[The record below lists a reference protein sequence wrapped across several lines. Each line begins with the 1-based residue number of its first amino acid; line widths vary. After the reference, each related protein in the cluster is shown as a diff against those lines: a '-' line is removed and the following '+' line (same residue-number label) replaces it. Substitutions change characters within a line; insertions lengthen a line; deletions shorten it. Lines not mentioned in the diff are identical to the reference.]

1 MNYAFSIGGIILLA
15 FFAAVIIIMM
25 ITVSRAVGSSRKNY
39 SLPRISAP
47 ARVVSKRSYAASE
60 KAKAYFIT
68 FEYQTG
74 DRAEYRVSSDA
85 YLYFAE
91 GDEGTIT
98 VRGTEFISFII

>member
-1 MNYAFSIGGIILLA
+1 MNYASSIGGI
-15 FFAAVIIIMM
+15 FVFVCFAAAIVIMT
-25 ITVSRAVGSSRKNY
+25 ITVARAVGGSKKSF

-47 ARVVSKRSYAASE
+47 ARVVSKRSCAVSE
-60 KAKAYFIT
+60 KTKMYFIT
-68 FEYQTG
+68 FEYKTG

-98 VRGTEFISFII
+98 VRGAEFISFVV